1 MAWGFNYLKNEVLL
15 SVGIKGL
22 IGNYL
27 ASKKF
32 HIKATN
38 LVLDLLVE
46 CLQNAIFSCCNPSFV
61 SVPGLLLI
69 RKAEETGA
77 EYDAKDIN

>member
-32 HIKATN
+32 HIKAT
-38 LVLDLLVE
+38 
-46 CLQNAIFSCCNPSFV
+46 
-61 SVPGLLLI
+61 
-69 RKAEETGA
+69 
-77 EYDAKDIN
+77 